1 MRFHPVLGYS
11 RMHKGADF
19 AAPTGT
25 PILASAAGRVVR
37 AGRAGGYGNMVEV
50 DHGKGLHTRYAH
62 MSKISVKAGQRVTQG
77 QTIGAVGSTGL
88 ATGPHLHYEV
98 WQNGVAANPK
108 ATKFAGGSQ
117 LAGTEL
123 RRFKGEIQRLRN
135 VAEAGGG

>member
-1 MRFHPVLGYS
+1 
-11 RMHKGADF
+11 MHKGTDF

-25 PILASAAGRVVR
+25 PILAAAAGRVVS

-50 DHGKGLHTRYAH
+50 DHGKGLRTRYAH
-62 MSKISVKAGQRVTQG
+62 MSKISVKAGQRVAQG

-108 ATKFAGGSQ
+108 QTKYADGTKLGG
-117 LAGTEL
+117 ADL
-123 RRFKGEIQRLRN
+123 RRFKGEMQRLRN
-135 VAEAGGG
+135 VAENGAGASKTGRG